1 MANAEHMGEKGSSSD
16 TKAARPVDWSP
27 ATINLPRPL
36 FLNLMEDPIIKL
48 HNIDRLMDAIYCHL
62 QDYELWEESKRRQ
75 ESKGK
80 NSVVKIQ
87 NTMNDWKLQAAQVR
101 SSNLAEKGG
110 KDCRTNHHK
119 KGALPLPQNNK
130 N

>member
-1 MANAEHMGEKGSSSD
+1 
-16 TKAARPVDWSP
+16 
-27 ATINLPRPL
+27 
-36 FLNLMEDPIIKL
+36 MEDPIIKL

-87 NTMNDWKLQAAQVR
+87 NTMND
-101 SSNLAEKGG
+101 
-110 KDCRTNHHK
+110 
-119 KGALPLPQNNK
+119 
-130 N
+130 